1 MTIEQRPPD
10 PARVAIMQ
18 RITHCTE
25 QKAEKVIRKLDEHD
39 TQQQLP
45 NTSNGENSGGYASLH
60 DLLPVGKTALVSA
73 GYDPEEAGYILS
85 KLFAGL
91 AAKHG
96 GKRLYL
102 PKADKIHKRIQECL

>member
-10 PARVAIMQ
+10 PARVAIVQ

-25 QKAEKVIRKLDEHD
+25 QKAAKVIRKLDEHD
-39 TQQQLP
+39 TQQPP
-45 NTSNGENSGGYASLH
+45 NTSNGENSGGYASLP
-60 DLLPVGKTALVSA
+60 DLLPVGKAALVSA

-91 AAKHG
+91 AAEHG

-102 PKADKIHKRIQECL
+102 PKADKITQRIQECL